1 LDEDG
6 TRTNK
11 SKSGFKAHSRKA
23 LSGTGLE
30 VNSIPASTGL
40 AFGERALC
48 PQGPEGLS
56 PFCWNM
62 LQTVAKFWEKN
73 RGRAKNMKMPSIMR
87 IPR

>member
-1 LDEDG
+1 MDGDG

-11 SKSGFKAHSRKA
+11 SESGFKAHSRKA
-23 LSGTGLE
+23 FSGTGLE

-40 AFGERALC
+40 AFGKRALC

-56 PFCWNM
+56 PFCWNR

-73 RGRAKNMKMPSIMR
+73 RGRANNMKMARMMR
-87 IPR
+87 ILR